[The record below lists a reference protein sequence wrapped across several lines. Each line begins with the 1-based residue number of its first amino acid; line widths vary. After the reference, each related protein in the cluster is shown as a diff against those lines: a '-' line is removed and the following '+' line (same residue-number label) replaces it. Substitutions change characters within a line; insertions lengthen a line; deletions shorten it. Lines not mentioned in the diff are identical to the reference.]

1 MRNGSVDAQR
11 GFTYLALLVAVA
23 LLGIGLAAGSELW
36 SQTRQREREQEL
48 LYIGAQFRRAI
59 GLYYERTPGAIK
71 RYPEKLQD
79 LIEDKRYLVK
89 QRYLRKIYADPITG
103 KSDWGVVEAP
113 GGGIMGVYS
122 RSSEPPLKRAHFTEE
137 NQLFEGAH
145 AYSQWRFIY
154 QPVVSALLQAPPSAH
169 PNATVHPS
177 PGAHGQ

>member
-122 RSSEPPLKRAHFTEE
+122 LSEERPIKTGNFSQPYHHFADAKAYMDW
-137 NQLFEGAH
+137 QFFHSPSGATP
-145 AYSQWRFIY
+145 AQ
-154 QPVVSALLQAPPSAH
+154 
-169 PNATVHPS
+169 
-177 PGAHGQ
+177 